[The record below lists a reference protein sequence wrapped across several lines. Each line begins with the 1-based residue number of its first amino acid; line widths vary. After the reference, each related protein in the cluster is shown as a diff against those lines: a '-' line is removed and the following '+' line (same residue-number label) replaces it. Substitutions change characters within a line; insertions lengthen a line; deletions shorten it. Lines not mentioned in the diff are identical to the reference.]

1 MINWI
6 AIQKMICEQRCDHAI
21 MNKPNNN
28 VHPKRFYYWKIA
40 NAPWFENGILF
51 VIVLNIVQMGIA
63 YENAPVLYTYMLDLT
78 NYFFTAVFTIEMYVK
93 MRAYSYRYFETSW
106 NKFDCFIVSA
116 SLLDIALSFSPT

>member
-1 MINWI
+1 
-6 AIQKMICEQRCDHAI
+6 
-21 MNKPNNN
+21 
-28 VHPKRFYYWKIA
+28 
-40 NAPWFENGILF
+40 
-51 VIVLNIVQMGIA
+51 MGIA